1 MAYRGS
7 EAYDFSLFEPQVIEQ
22 PARVSKSARS
32 AGKGAQVKHA
42 SANTAPR
49 RANAPQRKA
58 APQRKPVQ
66 RRSNVSHIVDNYQQ
80 TVERKT
86 SSAVIPAPVK
96 KAMCFACF
104 CFAMLTVLLMM
115 QTKCDMLMTD
125 IAGVQRDIEI
135 AEGEH
140 VRLNAELSSMISSDK
155 IENYA
160 ENVLGMVKAES
171 YQISYI
177 DLSEGD
183 EIVVSGDKSTEE
195 SSDFAT
201 KLKALFAYLD

>member
-22 PARVSKSARS
+22 PVRVSKSAKGVGR
-32 AGKGAQVKHA
+32 GAQVKRA
-42 SANTAPR
+42 SGNV
-49 RANAPQRKA
+49 APQRRSAPQHKP

-66 RRSNVSHIVDNYQQ
+66 KRSNVSHVVDNYQQ

-104 CFAMLTVLLMM
+104 CFAMLTVLLVM

-135 AEGEH
+135 AEGEN

-183 EIVVSGDKSTEE
+183 EIVVSGDKSTKEAT
-195 SSDFAT
+195 DFAS